1 MKKVIVSIDLSGS
14 MSGIP
19 VREIEKAVN
28 QFSKWLRTDDG
39 KMIRYCILGFNDSA
53 NILCDWNSGEMGGR
67 LCLDAYGGTNIT
79 CVLQTIAKIISEEQ
93 SQNKAGIERP
103 IVILISDGYINTSST
118 DSEAIATCTEKCDLH
133 YISVT
138 GKSIDV
144 SAIFPNRK
152 IIDDI
157 TSGGSQKILQ
167 YMIEAIKGDS
177 RYQQPMAG

>member
-1 MKKVIVSIDLSGS
+1 MKNVIVSIDLSGS

-19 VREIEKAVN
+19 VREIEKAIN
-28 QFSKWLRTDDG
+28 KFSKWLRTDDG

-53 NILCDWNSGEMGGR
+53 NILCDWNSGEMGVR
-67 LCLDAYGGTNIT
+67 ICLDAYGGTNLT
-79 CVLQTIAKIISEEQ
+79 CVLQTIAKIISVEQ
-93 SQNKAGIERP
+93 SQSKAGIEKP
-103 IVILISDGYINTSST
+103 IVILISDGYVNASSA
-118 DSEAIATCTEKCDLH
+118 DSEAIVACTEKCDLH

-138 GKSIDV
+138 GMSIDV

-167 YMIEAIKGDS
+167 YMIEAIKGDR
-177 RYQQPMAG
+177 RYQQCGAG